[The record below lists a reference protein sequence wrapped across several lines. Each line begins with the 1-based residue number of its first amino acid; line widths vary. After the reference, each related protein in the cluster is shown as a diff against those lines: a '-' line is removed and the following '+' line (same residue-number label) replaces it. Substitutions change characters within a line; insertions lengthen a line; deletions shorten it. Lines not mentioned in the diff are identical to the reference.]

1 MLICYTLPNPN
12 GFSKSNFLAP
22 VFRFSVDFLCLT
34 CIRASGAF
42 ATFWP
47 RPVQW
52 NSSSAQEESP
62 RVVAALPCPPV
73 TLWVSFWL
81 DGGFWRQPELVLGVE
96 VETKV
101 LFPPQ
106 MIVLRLASVTWHC
119 ASCVWMRSVSKWVF
133 FRQSFQLYIFLK
145 WPATNILQRLQGL
158 SCYGLQG
165 RQVGVIFEWSA
176 LATKV
181 LRSWGLDQRFLQ
193 WVWESL
199 DFFSSLLLS
208 CWLLVSTAPC
218 LTAISA
224 SLWLLWDPSYFWYSR
239 LLRSYDERL
248 PCGHLVPRY

>member
-62 RVVAALPCPPV
+62 RVVAVLPCPPV

-119 ASCVWMRSVSKWVF
+119 
-133 FRQSFQLYIFLK
+133 I
-145 WPATNILQRLQGL
+145 
-158 SCYGLQG
+158 
-165 RQVGVIFEWSA
+165 
-176 LATKV
+176 
-181 LRSWGLDQRFLQ
+181 
-193 WVWESL
+193 
-199 DFFSSLLLS
+199 
-208 CWLLVSTAPC
+208 LLVSEWGQCPNEFS
-218 LTAISA
+218 LGILSNRIS
-224 SLWLLWDPSYFWYSR
+224 SLSGLPQIPYRDCEAFRVTVSR
-239 LLRSYDERL
+239 EDM
-248 PCGHLVPRY
+248 